1 MLKVCVFIIL
11 KSHMKFFIFLAIDN
25 KGVYILYILNIDS
38 YLVRFLHLFLL
49 VHVFKFRSK
58 HFFFLLS
65 DGDETL
71 GISGD
76 SMDAGDK
83 DGEPLREQVY
93 YCLCKFCV

>member
-1 MLKVCVFIIL
+1 MFYKFSS
-11 KSHMKFFIFLAIDN
+11 KKFF
-25 KGVYILYILNIDS
+25 
-38 YLVRFLHLFLL
+38 
-49 VHVFKFRSK
+49 
-58 HFFFLLS
+58 FFLS

-93 YCLCKFCV
+93 ITYIYINFLCMSRIFCLFVSYLYIPLCHLISNLITF